1 MTDDPAGGHQA
12 GFFEA
17 LEGLA
22 HVLREPPPP
31 AVARAPA
38 REPALP
44 PRPVAADATPFRP
57 RLRDPL
63 ALLHVVDDGRED
75 GEVVRLRGD
84 RVVIGRSEGDV
95 VVPHDISMSP
105 RHAALERLADGGWR
119 LVDLGSSGG
128 TFVRVTHA
136 RLRDGAEIQLGG
148 TRLLF
153 QEVDLTE
160 AWLTEVR
167 PTRDGRRHECPAPGV
182 TIGRGGS
189 GVAIDLSDPFVSPI
203 HAHVRRTPRGWRIEN
218 AGLNGLWVRIDGT
231 VAMHGPSQFLCGE
244 QRFVLEPLG

>member
-17 LEGLA
+17 LDGLA
-22 HVLREPPPP
+22 HVLREPLPP
-31 AVARAPA
+31 AVAAA
-38 REPALP
+38 RSKQPPLP
-44 PRPVAADATPFRP
+44 KAVAAEAAPFRP

-84 RVVIGRSEGDV
+84 RLVIGRSEGDV

-119 LVDLGSSGG
+119 LLDLGSSGG

-136 RLRDGAEIQLGG
+136 RLRHGGEIQLGG
-148 TRLLF
+148 TRLVF

-160 AWLTEVR
+160 AWFVEVR
-167 PTRDGRRHECPAPGV
+167 PAGDGRRHECLAPGV

-189 GVAIDLSDPFVSPI
+189 GVLIALSDPFVSPI
-203 HAHVRRTPRGWRIEN
+203 HAHVRRTQRGWRIEN
-218 AGLNGLWVRIDGT
+218 AGLNGLWVRIDGP

>member
-1 MTDDPAGGHQA
+1 MTDDPAGGQRA

-31 AVARAPA
+31 AAAATTTQQRISPVRPA
-38 REPALP
+38 AGE
-44 PRPVAADATPFRP
+44 AAPFRP
-57 RLRDPL
+57 RVRDPL

-75 GEVVRLRGD
+75 GEVVRLRGE
-84 RVVIGRSEGDV
+84 RLVIGRSDGDV

-105 RHAALERLADGGWR
+105 RHAALERLAEGGWR

-128 TFVRVTHA
+128 TFVRATHA
-136 RLRDGAEIQLGG
+136 RLRHGGEIQLGG

-160 AWLTEVR
+160 AWLVEVR
-167 PTRDGRRHECPAPGV
+167 PAGDGRRHECHAPGM
-182 TIGRGGS
+182 TIGRGGP

-203 HAHVRRTPRGWRIEN
+203 HAHVRRSQRGWRIEN
-218 AGLNGLWVRIDGT
+218 AGLNGLWVRIDGP

-244 QRFVLEPLG
+244 QRFVLEPL